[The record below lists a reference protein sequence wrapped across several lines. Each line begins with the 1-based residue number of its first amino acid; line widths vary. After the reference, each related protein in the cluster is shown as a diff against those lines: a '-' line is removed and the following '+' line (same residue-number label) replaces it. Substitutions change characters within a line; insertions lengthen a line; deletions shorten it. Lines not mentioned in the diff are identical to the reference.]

1 MRRSLGIWSI
11 WTACLLLAGG
21 AARAD
26 ENYFGYSYSAE
37 VLPKGSLE
45 VYSWTT
51 WRTGKNGGSYN
62 GFDLQQE
69 IEYGFTD
76 RLQGSLYLTENFF
89 DVNRVSLGEEE
100 EEGGEGLLNEH
111 GFGFSGIK
119 GELKYMLWS
128 PYEKPIGIALYVEP
142 GYSRIDHV
150 TGERENAF
158 FVETK
163 LILQKNFLDDQ
174 LVTVLNITPELE
186 YGKARGEK
194 GRWGH
199 ELEFEVTGG
208 VAYRLA
214 PGWYLGLEGRYT
226 SEYPDWPSNNHRE
239 FYGVFVG
246 PAVHYSAERW
256 WFTLTVLPQVYGS
269 PQDEDGSSHLHLD
282 DLERVETR
290 LKVGYNF

>member
-1 MRRSLGIWSI
+1 MTLRRWIVIAMVLAGG
-11 WTACLLLAGG
+11 LLAGG

-37 VLPKGSLE
+37 VLPKGSWEL
-45 VYSWTT
+45 YSWTT

-62 GFDLQQE
+62 AFDLQQE

-76 RLQGSLYLTENFF
+76 RLQGSLYITENFF

-100 EEGGEGLLNEH
+100 EDEGGSELLNEH
-111 GFGFSGIK
+111 GFGWSGIK

-128 PYEKPIGIALYVEP
+128 PYERPLGVALYVEP

-186 YGKARGEK
+186 YSKGRGES

-199 ELEFEVTGG
+199 ELELEVTGG

-214 PGWYLGLEGRYT
+214 PGWWLGL
-226 SEYPDWPSNNHRE
+226 
-239 FYGVFVG
+239 
-246 PAVHYSAERW
+246 
-256 WFTLTVLPQVYGS
+256 
-269 PQDEDGSSHLHLD
+269 
-282 DLERVETR
+282 
-290 LKVGYNF
+290 